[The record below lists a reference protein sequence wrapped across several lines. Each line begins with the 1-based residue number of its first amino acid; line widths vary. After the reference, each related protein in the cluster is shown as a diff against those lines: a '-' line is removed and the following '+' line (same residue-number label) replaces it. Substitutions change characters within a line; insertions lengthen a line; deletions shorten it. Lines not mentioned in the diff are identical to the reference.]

1 LAISH
6 TFAVTGPPW
15 NSAFTP
21 GGSSGGAAAAT
32 AAGLGALALST
43 DGGGSIRAPASRC
56 SLVGLKP
63 THGRVA
69 DYPPSHF
76 GTNSNV
82 GALTRTVRDCALM
95 MNVICRPDERDWYN
109 LPPYSGD
116 YITALDGGVKG
127 LRVAFSADLGSDAP
141 VDPEVAA
148 SVRDAGDVF
157 RRLGATVEEVT
168 IDPALQE
175 RGHRSYLV
183 VRCVM
188 QRGLLR
194 RLSPEQQALMDPD
207 LLSTCNENVFDLDA
221 YTDAE
226 QERRLFGV
234 EFNLLLNKYD
244 ILLCPTVHTLP
255 ERVEAKSPEPYLTL
269 LFNFS
274 RHPALSIPCGLSVSG
289 LPIGV
294 QLVAAHYRE
303 PLLLGAAAAY
313 EAEHGFPKLP
323 IGLPPASSS
332 SVVPH
337 A

>member
-1 LAISH
+1 MDSSR
-6 TFAVTGPPW
+6 FVYVTYIRT
-15 NSAFTP
+15 TP
-21 GGSSGGAAAAT
+21 EK
-32 AAGLGALALST
+32 L
-43 DGGGSIRAPASRC
+43 
-56 SLVGLKP
+56 
-63 THGRVA
+63 
-69 DYPPSHF
+69 
-76 GTNSNV
+76 
-82 GALTRTVRDCALM
+82 
-95 MNVICRPDERDWYN
+95 W
-109 LPPYSGD
+109 
-116 YITALDGGVKG
+116 
-127 LRVAFSADLGSDAP
+127 
-141 VDPEVAA
+141 
-148 SVRDAGDVF
+148 
-157 RRLGATVEEVT
+157 
-168 IDPALQE
+168 
-175 RGHRSYLV
+175 
-183 VRCVM
+183 
-188 QRGLLR
+188 
-194 RLSPEQQALMDPD
+194 QALMDPD